1 MATEVTP
8 PANAE
13 LTELGKCLMKQEVRA
28 CALTATILSL
38 YSLSHL
44 SALQP
49 GTAAEIQ
56 AARAFPTPE
65 NHLLGTCMAFKGLAE
80 ATKQIGVGIEL

>member
-13 LTELGKCLMKQEVRA
+13 LTELGKCLMKQEVRGG
-28 CALTATILSL
+28 ALTAAILSL

-49 GTAAEIQ
+49 DTPAE
-56 AARAFPTPE
+56 
-65 NHLLGTCMAFKGLAE
+65 M
-80 ATKQIGVGIEL
+80 